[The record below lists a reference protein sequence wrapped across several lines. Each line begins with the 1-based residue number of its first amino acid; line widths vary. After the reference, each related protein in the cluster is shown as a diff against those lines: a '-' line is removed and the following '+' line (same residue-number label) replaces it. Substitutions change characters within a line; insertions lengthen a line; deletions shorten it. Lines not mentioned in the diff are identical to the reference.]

1 MIFRDRALIHL
12 DSVDSTNN
20 YAANL
25 LRLSPPPNGTVIT
38 TLDQTSGKGQRGSVW
53 LSSKG
58 ENLLSSFIVYPKSCN
73 HENSFI
79 LSQLTALAVVDTV
92 EHYTDYDVK
101 IKWPNDILVNRKKIS
116 GILIELNWSVTKVQS
131 AIIGIGIN
139 VNQTHFDL
147 PHASSLRN
155 LSGSVVSPT
164 EVRTQLIH
172 QFDKRYEQF
181 TRGGFSEIRRSYV
194 DSLIGVSEYE
204 RYKRGGREIVAR
216 IIGVD
221 PNGIAHLEEENGHLF
236 NADIKDLTFIY

>member
-1 MIFRDRALIHL
+1 MIFRDRAHIHL

-25 LRLSPPPNGTVIT
+25 LRLSPPPDGTVIT

-79 LSQLTALAVVDTV
+79 LSQLTALAVVDTIENYV
-92 EHYTDYDVK
+92 SRDVK
-101 IKWPNDILVNRKKIS
+101 IKWPNDILVDRKKIC

-139 VNQTHFDL
+139 VNQTQFEL
-147 PHASSLRN
+147 PNASSLKN
-155 LSGSVVSPT
+155 LSGHVISPT
-164 EVRTQLIH
+164 ELRTVLIH
-172 QFDKRYEQF
+172 SFDKRYQQF
-181 TRGGFSEIRRSYV
+181 AEGGSAEIRREYLNN
-194 DSLIGVSEYE
+194 LIGVTEWEQYMRDEE
-204 RYKRGGREIVAR
+204 RIKAR
-216 IIGVD
+216 ILSID
-221 PNGIAHLEEENGHLF
+221 PSGIAHLERENGDLF
-236 NADIKDLTFIY
+236 KADVKDLTFIY

>member
-25 LRLSPPPNGTVIT
+25 LRLSPPPDGTVIT

-58 ENLLSSFIVYPKSCN
+58 ENLLSSFIVYPKTCN

-79 LSQLTALAVVDTV
+79 LSQLTALAVMDTV
-92 EHYTDYDVK
+92 EYYTDYDVK
-101 IKWPNDILVNRKKIS
+101 IKWPNDILVNRKKIC

-131 AIIGIGIN
+131 AVIGVGIN
-139 VNQTHFDL
+139 VNQTQFEL

-155 LSGSVVSPT
+155 LSGTVVSPT
-164 EVRTQLIH
+164 ELRTRLIH
-172 QFDKRYEQF
+172 HFDKRYEQF
-181 TRGGFSEIRRSYV
+181 DRGGFSDIRRSYI
-194 DSLIGVSEYE
+194 DSLIGVLEYE
-204 RYKRGGREIVAR
+204 HFKRDDQEIIAR

-221 PNGIAHLEEENGHLF
+221 PSGIAHFEEENGNRF
-236 NADIKDLTFIY
+236 SADIKDLTFIY

>member
-1 MIFRDRALIHL
+1 MIFRDRAHIHL

-25 LRLSPPPNGTVIT
+25 LRLSPPPDGTVIT

-79 LSQLTALAVVDTV
+79 LSQLTALAVADTI
-92 EHYTDYDVK
+92 ENYTQRDVK
-101 IKWPNDILVNRKKIS
+101 IKWPNDILVNRKKIC

-139 VNQTHFDL
+139 VNQTRFEL

-155 LSGSVVSPT
+155 LSGHVISPT
-164 EVRTQLIH
+164 ELRGELIQH
-172 QFDKRYEQF
+172 FDKRYEQF
-181 TRGGFSEIRRSYV
+181 ARGGFSDLRRNYLET
-194 DSLIGVSEYE
+194 LIGVSDYE
-204 RYKRGGREIVAR
+204 RYKKDNQEIIAR

-221 PNGIAHLEEENGHLF
+221 PSGIALLEEENGKQF
-236 NADIKDLTFIY
+236 SADIKDLTFIY